1 MSFKGEVEATC
12 PKGCEPFTTEVW
24 SFIRGDQSQELR
36 LAVLFRELN
45 MILCPA
51 CQAVFFAPAPY
62 VYFEPPLELLAFVFP
77 ESYKEKEAYW
87 RDKMHEDFEVF
98 KKNLGAEVS
107 LDVEPEIFFG
117 TEGLALLLEN
127 EDYRG
132 EEREVMEFVAK
143 DLGLSLYRVS
153 PVFAR
158 EKNLPSALP
167 YQGDKAD
174 RVSVIAGLESLLG
187 ANDRLTAYQTYLD
200 MLKVGAGALP
210 PASRNK
216 PA

>member
-1 MSFKGEVEATC
+1 MSFKGEIEAKC
-12 PKGCEPFTTEVW
+12 PKGCEAFTAEVW
-24 SFIRGDQSQELR
+24 SFIRGDQSQDLR
-36 LAVLFRELN
+36 LAVMFRECN
-45 MILCPA
+45 MILCPG
-51 CQAVFFAPAPY
+51 CQAAFFAPAPY
-62 VYFEPPLELLAFVFP
+62 VYFESQLELLAFVFP

-98 KKNLGAEVS
+98 KTSLGAEVS

-143 DLGLSLYRVS
+143 ELGLSLYRVS
-153 PVFAR
+153 PVYAR

-167 YQGDKAD
+167 FEGGAAD
-174 RVSVIAGLESLLG
+174 RASVIAGLKKLLA
-187 ANDRLTAYQTYLD
+187 ANDRLTAYQAYLD
-200 MLKVGAGALP
+200 MFAAGKAPLP
-210 PASRNK
+210 PASK
-216 PA
+216 IKTA